1 MMKMTA
7 STAKSI
13 MNEVQNVEYQHF
25 LDTEDLAKLLK
36 INKRTLYSQIHA
48 GTLDIPYMKNGKK
61 YLFPTEAV
69 VAHCEESL
77 IHP

>member
-1 MMKMTA
+1 MKMTA

-25 LDTEDLAKLLK
+25 LDSEELAKLLK
-36 INKRTLYSQIHA
+36 ISKKTLYSQISA
-48 GTLDIPYMKNGKK
+48 GTLDLPYMKNGKK
-61 YLFPTEAV
+61 YLFPTTAV
-69 VAHCEESL
+69 IDLCESSL